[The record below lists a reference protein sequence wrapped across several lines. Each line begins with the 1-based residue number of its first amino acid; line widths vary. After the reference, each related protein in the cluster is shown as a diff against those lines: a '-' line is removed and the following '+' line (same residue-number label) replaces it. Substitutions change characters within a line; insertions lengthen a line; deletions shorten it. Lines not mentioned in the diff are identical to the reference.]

1 MFATT
6 DERVSSLVEAAAAAA
21 AATMTTATRLR
32 SVQCNCAIGH
42 CIVGLHAERAI
53 SQRGMLDYRHYTVD
67 MTAKLVFVVL
77 TLYLETSGETLHIY
91 STATWGYCFHI
102 IAMQT
107 RSQHFDQDG

>member
-42 CIVGLHAERAI
+42 CIVACNFTAWDARLSSLH
-53 SQRGMLDYRHYTVD
+53 G
-67 MTAKLVFVVL
+67 
-77 TLYLETSGETLHIY
+77 
-91 STATWGYCFHI
+91 
-102 IAMQT
+102 
-107 RSQHFDQDG
+107 